1 MFKKIIRLK
10 KNTKFII
17 IFLILISLVI
27 PTYATDA
34 TDDELAKISNA
45 RNSIERIQT
54 QKKKVKDTLK
64 NLNNI
69 KDDTQKY
76 IEELDKSLEALTIEL
91 NNILD
96 AIDIVQLQ
104 IDDTSNNL
112 DLAKKNEEKQ
122 YADMKERIKFFYEK
136 GDITSIES
144 ILNGNNLSDILTKAE
159 YIKSITEY
167 DRKKLDEL
175 IDTKEKIAELEQQ
188 LKNQKDALVLL
199 KEEETAQKENIE
211 QLIFAKQKE
220 LEEMLTKIS
229 LSQKEL
235 KKLEADEKAQEANIR
250 AIEEA
255 IEARERAKGNA
266 QRVLRGGLIWPL
278 PSSTTIT
285 SRFGSRKSPTKGA
298 STFHQGI
305 DISGKTGEK
314 IVSAAAGE
322 VVIAKYSYS
331 AGNYVMISHGS
342 SIYTVYMHMSV
353 ISVKEGQ
360 EVVQG
365 QKIGEVGQTGYST
378 GPHLH
383 FGIRKDGKYVNPLTY
398 VG

>member
-1 MFKKIIRLK
+1 MLKRLFKNKKLNKIIIS
-10 KNTKFII
+10 II
-17 IFLILISLVI
+17 LIISLVI
-27 PTYATDA
+27 PSYA
-34 TDDELAKISNA
+34 TDDELNKINSA
-45 RNSIERIQT
+45 RNSIERIQA
-54 QKKKVKDTLK
+54 QKKKVQDTLK
-64 NLNNI
+64 NLNSLKN
-69 KDDTQKY
+69 DTQKY
-76 IEELDKSLEALTIEL
+76 IEELDKNLEALTIEL

-104 IDDTSNNL
+104 IDDTSHNL
-112 DLAKKNEEKQ
+112 DIARKNEEKQ
-122 YADMKERIKFFYEK
+122 YEDMKQRIKFFYEK
-136 GDITSIES
+136 GDITSFES
-144 ILNGNNLSDILTKAE
+144 ILNGKNLSDILTKAE
-159 YIKSITEY
+159 YIQSITDY
-167 DRKKLDEL
+167 DRKKLNEL
-175 IDTKEKIAELEQQ
+175 IDTKEKIAELERQ
-188 LKNQKDALVLL
+188 LKEQKDALVAL

-220 LEEMLTKIS
+220 LEEMLSKIS

-235 KKLEADEKAQEANIR
+235 KKLEADQKAQEANIR

-278 PSSTTIT
+278 PSSNTVT
-285 SRFGSRKSPTKGA
+285 SRFGNRKSPTKGA

-305 DISGKTGEK
+305 DISGKSGEK
-314 IVSAAAGE
+314 IISSAAGE

-331 AGNYVMISHGS
+331 AGNYVMVSHGS
-342 SIYTVYMHMSV
+342 SVYTVYMHMST

-365 QKIGEVGQTGYST
+365 QKLGEVGQTGYAT

-383 FGIRKDGKYVNPLTY
+383 FGIRKDGKYVDPLSF

>member
-1 MFKKIIRLK
+1 MLNEKVKFKKHNRL
-10 KNTKFII
+10 FVAIVMI
-17 IFLILISLVI
+17 LFLIV
-27 PTYATDA
+27 PTYGTNA
-34 TDDELAKISNA
+34 TDDELSKISNA
-45 RNSIERIQT
+45 RNSIERIQN
-54 QKKKVKDTLK
+54 QKKKVQDTLK
-64 NLNNI
+64 NLNSI

-96 AIDIVQLQ
+96 AIDIVQIQ
-104 IDDTSNNL
+104 IDDTSSNL
-112 DLAKKNEEKQ
+112 DVAKNNEEKQ
-122 YADMKERIKFFYEK
+122 YKDMKDRIKFFYEK
-136 GDITSIES
+136 GDITSLES

-175 IDTKEKIAELEQQ
+175 ISTKEKIAELEQQ

-220 LEEMLTKIS
+220 LEEMLSQIQ

-235 KKLEADEKAQEANIR
+235 KKLEADQKAQEANIR

-255 IEARERAKGNA
+255 IEQRERAKGNA

-278 PSSTTIT
+278 PSSTTVT
-285 SRFGSRKSPTKGA
+285 SRYGNRKSPTRGA

-305 DISGKTGEK
+305 DISGKTGDK

-331 AGNYVMISHGS
+331 AGNYVMVSHGS

-365 QKIGEVGQTGYST
+365 QKLGEVGQTGYAT